1 MDAFDVPILKKIYSL
16 YKELNGLRVRVP
28 KQDRHT
34 LWERCE
40 KTNLEVLELIMLAAQ
55 RQKPDKYR
63 ALEMAST
70 KLNVLRMLIRLT
82 KDVKA
87 IDTKRYLAL
96 ELQIDEIG
104 CMLGGWMKSIS
115 PPPSLGIFIQR
126 VAKGH
131 PIGCPSSFSR
141 SDFGEN
147 ADAEP

>member
-1 MDAFDVPILKKIYSL
+1 MDAFDVPILKKIYNL

-28 KQDRHT
+28 KQDRYT

-40 KTNLEVLELIMLAAQ
+40 KTNLEVLELILLAAQ

-63 ALEMAST
+63 ALEMASA

-104 CMLGGWMKSIS
+104 RMLGGWMKSIS
-115 PPPSLGIFIQR
+115 PPPPEFRHFFPTCSERAPNWMPFAII
-126 VAKGH
+126 K
-131 PIGCPSSFSR
+131 
-141 SDFGEN
+141 E
-147 ADAEP
+147 